1 MRRRRQLF
9 SIVESYKEQLNVF
22 LAVFRKANVVSTCVI
37 DKLVWENLLSLPEE
51 WQNALRKRRD
61 KQSLTDSSSQITDKL
76 FNIVRHLAKTT
87 QRSADTLD
95 ILLTSSDKVDNT
107 RNELEHQ
114 QQVIVQS
121 GKLLGKYDKCE
132 VTDKVLLALAFAFFL
147 ACVFYI
153 SQKRLF

>member
-51 WQNALRKRRD
+51 RQNALRKRRD

-76 FNIVRHLAKTT
+76 FSIVRHLAKTT
-87 QRSADTLD
+87 QRSADILD
-95 ILLTSSDKVDNT
+95 ILLTSSDKVDNA

-114 QQVIVQS
+114 Q
-121 GKLLGKYDKCE
+121 
-132 VTDKVLLALAFAFFL
+132 
-147 ACVFYI
+147 
-153 SQKRLF
+153 